1 MCLCTAALPMPPSSG
16 AGRAALSSLPSWHC
30 PGTVATPVALKL
42 AGESGTG
49 KSALR
54 PKQGR
59 VRSQHAQVGYGGR
72 EAEQDEDKP
81 LSPGATTATLDELEN
96 CRDAVWAGNGTFTL
110 TTAGLTLKRQCG
122 YWGSNPQLQ
131 LVDKGRQDVVD
142 QEDLETGS
150 CQTPPV
156 PPVLLH

>member
-1 MCLCTAALPMPPSSG
+1 MCLCTAALPMPASSG

-30 PGTVATPVALKL
+30 PGMVATPVALKL

-156 PPVLLH
+156 PPLLLH